1 MQLSGLFRAA
11 HHDVE
16 DPIFLGDAV
25 FALHLQRLAGT
36 RDALLEREEG
46 GALRALRSFEEVRDF
61 WEQRAVIT
69 DLGEAVLAADQD
81 WIHIAGVDRW
91 LGGVHLAGT
100 EAAWRWDERARTLL
114 PTAG

>member
-1 MQLSGLFRAA
+1 
-11 HHDVE
+11 
-16 DPIFLGDAV
+16 
-25 FALHLQRLAGT
+25 LHLQRLAGT

-46 GALRALRSFEEVRDF
+46 GALRALRAFEEVRDF